1 MRVLSDVQAIF
12 VRASHS
18 GDESGPKSMR
28 YDFSYNQMNRNRR
41 SLASYASVLHK
52 CYD

>member
-1 MRVLSDVQAIF
+1 MRVLSDVQAIY
-12 VRASHS
+12 VRVPYS

-28 YDFSYNQMNRNRR
+28 YDFSYNQMDRSRL